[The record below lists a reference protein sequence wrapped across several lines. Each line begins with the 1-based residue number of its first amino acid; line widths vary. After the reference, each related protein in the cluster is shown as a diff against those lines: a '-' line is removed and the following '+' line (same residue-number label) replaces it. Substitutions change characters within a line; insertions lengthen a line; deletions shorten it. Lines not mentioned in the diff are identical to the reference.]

1 MSIIKVNSLH
11 EAVDAL
17 AHVRECLMKHERYK
31 HLGDGYLEEAIEVI
45 DKAMPVDFEPIVEL
59 RRYVDAAFR
68 ANDDE
73 RLEASSVRVVSR
85 AFFQRRDV
93 PKEVKSLESASRVA
107 AFTQLL
113 RDACEASSMS
123 FVERYLD
130 AEFRPEKGFKEFR
143 DGACARSLGEA
154 QVLAGLVIEL
164 LGKEHP
170 SLQFE
175 MSSRWDKVEW
185 AFGDL
190 TDAETGQK
198 LATIGMSM
206 GGVVSIDGKP
216 FTPDMKHMNVSFD
229 AVLQSLE
236 PVVNGYMKRRD
247 AEMARDGGEYD
258 VSAP

>member
-1 MSIIKVNSLH
+1 MTIHSKPQLYDAI
-11 EAVDAL
+11 EAL
-17 AHVRECLMKHERYK
+17 AYVRECLLKHERYK

-45 DKAMPVDFEPIVEL
+45 DKAMPFDFEPIAEL
-59 RRYVDAAFR
+59 RKYVDAAFR

-73 RLEASSVRVVSR
+73 RLEASSVRYVSR
-85 AFFQRRDV
+85 SFFQGKDV
-93 PKEVKSLESASRVA
+93 VQELQRLDA
-107 AFTQLL
+107 APQVVTFVQLL
-113 RDACEASSMS
+113 RDACEASSQP

-130 AEFRPEKGFKEFR
+130 AEFTPDKGLKEYR
-143 DGACARSLGEA
+143 AGACARSLGEA
-154 QVLAGLVIEL
+154 QVLAGLVIERL
-164 LGKEHP
+164 AKQYP

-216 FTPDMKHMNVSFD
+216 FTPDMKNMNVSFD